1 MYTALFIIS
10 VIMFGYLMYVLVK
23 PEKFQS
29 FIKIKHNEY
38 RDIRLLTEAFV
49 QSLSEKMTHSSKTVS
64 KAFIDM
70 LEQQE
75 WKGNVRELRNVIERS
90 LIVCES
96 DELHP
101 EDLPI
106 EIQNAAFKEKSCN
119 NSGFELSA
127 MEKRHIARV
136 LDYTNGNKTETA
148 KLLKIGLTTLYR
160 KIEEYKL

>member
-1 MYTALFIIS
+1 
-10 VIMFGYLMYVLVK
+10 
-23 PEKFQS
+23 
-29 FIKIKHNEY
+29 
-38 RDIRLLTEAFV
+38 
-49 QSLSEKMTHSSKTVS
+49 MTHSSKTVS

-90 LIVCES
+90 LIVCEN

-127 MEKRHIARV
+127 MENATSPEYWTIR
-136 LDYTNGNKTETA
+136 TA
-148 KLLKIGLTTLYR
+148 IKPKLQNF
-160 KIEEYKL
+160 